1 MFIRALRLR
10 TLAVG
15 LESRK
20 LGHRIGVVGVCREVG
35 GRGGGGVGGEG
46 EAGGLGGKGRGGG
59 RKKKQGTIT
68 SLILLSVSFLFFFA
82 RKS

>member
-20 LGHRIGVVGVCREVG
+20 LGHRIGVVGGCREVG
-35 GRGGGGVGGEG
+35 GLGGGGVGRQVDWGEG
-46 EAGGLGGKGRGGG
+46 EGRGQEEET
-59 RKKKQGTIT
+59 RNSYVID
-68 SLILLSVSFLFFFA
+68 FA
-82 RKS
+82 FC